1 MNKKKKNKK
10 NIFPITIDPFSDPI
24 QRLENEHIDGLVRPK
39 KKKAIDKGQ
48 SSPSDMFCFQQ
59 KGRRRRRKKNSED
72 KREKESKEKK
82 EQTTAASSISHYIEY
97 SV

>member
-10 NIFPITIDPFSDPI
+10 NVFPITIDPFSDPI

-59 KGRRRRRKKNSED
+59 KGRRRRKKNSED